1 MSWSGGKDS
10 ALALHEVRA
19 VGEVK
24 VAGLLTTVKAAAG
37 RVAMHGV
44 RRVLLEAQAAAPG
57 LPLHVVE
64 LPWQLD
70 DYALGGGCK
79 LAMFCDILLAADT
92 ARFGQ
97 PELKLDVIPGIG
109 GSQRLTRA
117 IGKAKARRCASPDVA
132 GS

>member
-1 MSWSGGKDS
+1 MSWSSGKDS

-64 LPWQLD
+64 LPWQSP
-70 DYALGGGCK
+70 ATPS
-79 LAMFCDILLAADT
+79 AAAASWPCSAT
-92 ARFGQ
+92 SCS
-97 PELKLDVIPGIG
+97 PPTPPG
-109 GSQRLTRA
+109 S
-117 IGKAKARRCASPDVA
+117 ASPN
-132 GS
+132 